1 MTMADFSE
9 EIANIQEE
17 IRETP
22 YHKGTEHHIGKL
34 RARLAKL
41 KDRQLESVIK
51 SKGGGGGGGYAI
63 KKQGDA
69 TVVLVG
75 PPSSGKSTFINLVTN
90 AESKVAP
97 YAFTTVS
104 VIPGMLKYKDAYIQ
118 ILDVPG
124 LIEGASK
131 GKGRGKEVISVVREA
146 DLLLLMADV
155 ERPAFLNIL
164 SQELHEAG
172 IRINQIRPDIV
183 IAKKPEGGIQVQTN
197 INNEFSKETVKA
209 VAMEFGIRNADIVIK
224 EKMGIDRLI
233 DAFSQNR
240 VFVPALA
247 VLNKSDLS
255 QNPVDKKFG
264 DLEPILISAQKGT
277 GIENLKEAVWSSLNL
292 IRIFLVRPD
301 EEPSLNH
308 AIIMKQGETLLDV
321 AQKIGTEFAE
331 GKRLAKVWG
340 EAAHFPGQEVSLV
353 KEVEE
358 GLMVRFM

>member
-1 MTMADFSE
+1 
-9 EIANIQEE
+9 
-17 IRETP
+17 
-22 YHKGTEHHIGKL
+22 
-34 RARLAKL
+34 
-41 KDRQLESVIK
+41 
-51 SKGGGGGGGYAI
+51 
-63 KKQGDA
+63 
-69 TVVLVG
+69 
-75 PPSSGKSTFINLVTN
+75 
-90 AESKVAP
+90 
-97 YAFTTVS
+97 
-104 VIPGMLKYKDAYIQ
+104 
-118 ILDVPG
+118 
-124 LIEGASK
+124 
-131 GKGRGKEVISVVREA
+131 
-146 DLLLLMADV
+146 MADV

-331 GKRLAKVWG
+331 GKRLACKN
-340 EAAHFPGQEVSLV
+340 
-353 KEVEE
+353 
-358 GLMVRFM
+358 